1 MTQPTLKDYTLTPE
15 QVPLVPSLALPEDE
29 RRQLKQQIRAQLK
42 ALGAVLVAHYYV
54 DGDIQELAEETGGC
68 VADSLEMARF
78 GRDHSAQTLIVS
90 GVRFMGETAKI
101 LSPEKQV
108 FMPTLQAECSLD
120 LGCPPEAFAQFIK
133 QHADRTV
140 VVYANTS
147 ARVKALADWV
157 VTSSCALEIVSA
169 LDRGGEKILWAP
181 DQHLGR
187 YIQNQTKA
195 DMLLWSGAC
204 VVHEEFKTQALEDMR
219 RVYPDAGVLVHPES
233 PAGVIDLADAVGST
247 SAIIKAASELPNK
260 EFIVATDRGIF
271 HKLRQLN
278 PDKVFIEA
286 PTAGDGATCRSCAH
300 CPWMAMNELRCLNR
314 VLDDAIYR
322 AENEIHIDA
331 AIAERARLPLDR
343 MLAFNV

>member
-29 RRQLKQQIRAQLK
+29 RRQLKQQITAQLK

-133 QHADRTV
+133 QHADR
-140 VVYANTS
+140 
-147 ARVKALADWV
+147 
-157 VTSSCALEIVSA
+157 
-169 LDRGGEKILWAP
+169 
-181 DQHLGR
+181 
-187 YIQNQTKA
+187 
-195 DMLLWSGAC
+195 
-204 VVHEEFKTQALEDMR
+204 
-219 RVYPDAGVLVHPES
+219 
-233 PAGVIDLADAVGST
+233 
-247 SAIIKAASELPNK
+247 
-260 EFIVATDRGIF
+260 
-271 HKLRQLN
+271 
-278 PDKVFIEA
+278 
-286 PTAGDGATCRSCAH
+286 
-300 CPWMAMNELRCLNR
+300 
-314 VLDDAIYR
+314 
-322 AENEIHIDA
+322 
-331 AIAERARLPLDR
+331 
-343 MLAFNV
+343 